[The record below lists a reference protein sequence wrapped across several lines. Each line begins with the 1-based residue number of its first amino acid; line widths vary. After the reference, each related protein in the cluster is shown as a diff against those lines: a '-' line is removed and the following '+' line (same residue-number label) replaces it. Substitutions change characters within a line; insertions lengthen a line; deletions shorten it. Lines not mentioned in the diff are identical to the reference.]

1 MPLLVYFYC
10 YKIAQQF
17 APCSIERLYHQ
28 QFAHRP
34 HTTILINVSQNIFH
48 LCSRKKRKLLQLLA
62 CRLIQVNRMRCQ
74 AAQQIVIFLI
84 HQPLL
89 LLRNHQLVIQPLPI
103 ALLLRIRNKGK
114 QGKNTH
120 QNTVSHLKKS
130 VFHSP
135 KKVFH
140 LTKGNFFISQRPF
153 SHLAKVKRLLCS
165 TRPPI
170 NQTMDNA
177 AQKYTIITIAA
188 NKTR

>member
-1 MPLLVYFYC
+1 MPLFVYFYC

-34 HTTILINVSQNIFH
+34 HTTILINISQNVFH

-62 CRLIQVNRMRCQ
+62 CCLVQVNRVRCQ

-120 QNTVSHLKKS
+120 QNTVSHLTKS

-140 LTKGNFFISQRPF
+140 LTKVIFSSPKGYFLTKLKDYYVQHVRP
-153 SHLAKVKRLLCS
+153 SNKQWILLHKS
-165 TRPPI
+165 TR
-170 NQTMDNA
+170 
-177 AQKYTIITIAA
+177 
-188 NKTR
+188 

>member
-1 MPLLVYFYC
+1 MPLLVNSYR
-10 YKIAQQF
+10 YKIAQQL

-34 HTTILINVSQNIFH
+34 HTTILINISQNVFH

-62 CRLIQVNRMRCQ
+62 CCLIQVNRVRCQ

-103 ALLLRIRNKGK
+103 ALLLRIHNKGK

-120 QNTVSHLKKS
+120 QNTVSHLTKS

-140 LTKGNFFISQRPF
+140 LTKVIFSSPKGYFLTSQRQF
-153 SHLAKVKRLLCS
+153 SHLSKAIFS
-165 TRPPI
+165 SY
-170 NQTMDNA
+170 QS
-177 AQKYTIITIAA
+177 
-188 NKTR
+188 